1 MNFLGLNFA
10 KRVMNG
16 TQFKARLIYKN
27 DNNEGDK
34 VMAFGNYARQ
44 LREQRRRASYRYSI
58 RQTAQRIGV
67 EPAYLSKI
75 ERGDVSPPSEET
87 IRRLAADL
95 GEDADLLL
103 ALAGKV
109 GSDIQ
114 NIIIQRP
121 ILFAELIRCLSD
133 VADDHLLLLVRKAR
147 NGSY

>member
-1 MNFLGLNFA
+1 M
-10 KRVMNG
+10 
-16 TQFKARLIYKN
+16 
-27 DNNEGDK
+27 D
-34 VMAFGNYARQ
+34 FGNYVRQ
-44 LREQRRRASYRYSI
+44 LREQRREVNRRYSV

-109 GSDIQ
+109 SSDIRE
-114 NIIIQRP
+114 IVMKRP
-121 ILFAELIRCLSD
+121 ILFAEMIRGLSD
-133 VADDHLLLLVRKAR
+133 VPDEELTVLVRRVR
-147 NGSY
+147 NGEW

>member
-1 MNFLGLNFA
+1 M
-10 KRVMNG
+10 
-16 TQFKARLIYKN
+16 
-27 DNNEGDK
+27 D
-34 VMAFGNYARQ
+34 FGNYVRQ
-44 LREQRRRASYRYSI
+44 MREQRREVNRRYSV

-109 GSDIQ
+109 SSDIRE
-114 NIIIQRP
+114 IVMKRP
-121 ILFAELIRCLSD
+121 ILFAEMIRGLSD
-133 VADDHLLLLVRKAR
+133 VPDEELTVLVRRVR
-147 NGSY
+147 NGEW

>member
-1 MNFLGLNFA
+1 
-10 KRVMNG
+10 
-16 TQFKARLIYKN
+16 
-27 DNNEGDK
+27 
-34 VMAFGNYARQ
+34 MAFGNYARQ